1 MEQLP
6 RDDRKEPAPPFL
18 KSNWLLT
25 EFGVGMGQA
34 RANFA
39 AFIRAAE

>member
-1 MEQLP
+1 MIG
-6 RDDRKEPAPPFL
+6 KEPAPAFL
-18 KSNWLLT
+18 TSDWLLT

-39 AFIRAAE
+39 AFIHAAE